1 MQGQEDPADETG
13 KSSLME
19 VCMKKIFFL
28 IFSLLFTTSIA
39 FSDTPSDQTSAAA
52 QKARQDYR
60 AYLEELKALNRQ
72 YKEITAQTAKIIKEE
87 GVPQW
92 DEATDSL
99 VIGDAGWVPSIKQT
113 DTEMVVSVDLPGLQR
128 ESIKVSVVD
137 GLFLKINAARK
148 NSSSPVEKQI
158 KLPLAAEGNDARAA
172 YEDGVLTVTLR
183 KAPPSKKEI
192 EVPVR

>member
-1 MQGQEDPADETG
+1 MKTVIWL
-13 KSSLME
+13 LMF
-19 VCMKKIFFL
+19 CL
-28 IFSLLFTTSIA
+28 ICSTA
-39 FSDTPSDQTSAAA
+39 FPDTPSDQTSAAA